1 MSKHDITIRQG
12 KTFRLP
18 VMWEL
23 DTLVYKPING
33 VEQSAP
39 VRIQAVAHGIPD
51 GWNVAV
57 VNLKAP
63 VELNAVTEEGKPPA
77 DKDFRTATKVSDDEI
92 EFNKVN
98 GAAFKAYSGGGQ
110 LVFYAPGPLAGAVV
124 HGQIKDKIGGAVLHE
139 FRSDGPSPNVTLD
152 LARSRVILNIPHTVT
167 AGFSWKAGVYDLEL
181 IDSDNLVYPL
191 IFGGVT
197 VEREVTT
204 ITA

>member
-63 VELNAVTEEGKPPA
+63 VELNAVTEGGKPPA
-77 DKDFRTATKVSDDEI
+77 DKDFRT
-92 EFNKVN
+92 

-152 LARSRVILNIPHTVT
+152 LARNRVILNIPHTVT

-191 IFGGVT
+191 IFGSVT